1 VTINVG
7 RRASRN
13 YGQFEVCRSV
23 TGYPIDAHNVLPDRN
38 YGQFEVCRSVTVTRE
53 RDSVRIELAGGEYQ
67 FSATC
72 TVAVKDA
79 LVFATKI
86 LTSDPC
92 HLIVPTDQI
101 VTLRLDRRFDD
112 LYLTGDKAC
121 LT

>member
-1 VTINVG
+1 MGWVEVRLSRSGPFPLDCPVTINVG
-7 RRASRN
+7 RRAS
-13 YGQFEVCRSV
+13 
-23 TGYPIDAHNVLPDRN
+23 RN

-72 TVAVKDA
+72 TVAVKND

-86 LTSDPC
+86 LTSDTC
-92 HLIVPTDQI
+92 NLILPTDQI
-101 VTLRLDRRFDD
+101 VTLRLERRFDD

>member
-1 VTINVG
+1 M
-7 RRASRN
+7 
-13 YGQFEVCRSV
+13 
-23 TGYPIDAHNVLPDRN
+23 
-38 YGQFEVCRSVTVTRE
+38 TRE

-72 TVAVKDA
+72 TVAVKDD

-86 LTSDPC
+86 LTSDTC

-101 VTLRLDRRFDD
+101 VTLRLERRFDD

>member
-1 VTINVG
+1 MGWVEISLSRSGSFPIDCPVTINIE
-7 RRASRN
+7 RRGS
-13 YGQFEVCRSV
+13 
-23 TGYPIDAHNVLPDRN
+23 RN

-72 TVAVKDA
+72 TVAVKDD

-86 LTSDPC
+86 LTSDTC
-92 HLIVPTDQI
+92 NVIVPTDQI

-112 LYLTGDKAC
+112 LYLTGDKTC
-121 LT
+121 RT